1 MAHNTVVVGLQWGDE
16 GKGKIVDSLA
26 DRFNVV
32 VRFQGGHNAG
42 HTLTVNGQT
51 TVLHLLPSG
60 VLRDD
65 VTNVIAH
72 GVVLSPNDLV
82 NEILSLEQNGIEVL
96 SRLLV
101 SMDCPLILPCHIAL
115 DQARENSL
123 GKKKIGTTGRGIG
136 PAYEDKVARRGLK
149 LHEIVEAD
157 YCNARIDEIYDY
169 HNFWLENYYNTK
181 PLDPKVVKEEL
192 HEFTN
197 FIQPIIGDTVSY
209 LHDQNQR
216 SDVRILFEGAQG
228 SLLDIDVGTYP
239 FVTSSNTLAG
249 AVTIGTGLGPLDINE
264 VYGVAKAYTTRVG
277 SGPFP
282 TELSDETGTKLA
294 SRGNEFGSTTGRPRR
309 CGWLDVVAL
318 RRAIKLNSV
327 TRLYLTKL
335 DVLDQFKTIKI
346 CVGYSETTSTAGA
359 DIGDQFEPE
368 YEELSGWQED
378 SSNIDAFDK
387 LPLNAQ
393 AFVDKLEQ
401 LLEIPI
407 ASISTGPSRD
417 ARIEIEPLS
426 ATT

>member
-26 DRFNVV
+26 DRFDIV

-42 HTLTVNGQT
+42 HTLTVNSHK

-60 VLRDD
+60 ILRDD

-72 GVVLSPNDLV
+72 GVVLSPKDLV
-82 NEILSLEQNGIEVL
+82 NEVFSLEKNGIEVF

-149 LHEIVEAD
+149 LHEIVELD

-181 PLDPKVVKEEL
+181 PVDHYIIKEQL
-192 HEFTN
+192 REFTE
-197 FIQPIIGDTVSY
+197 FIQPIISDTVTY
-209 LHDQNQR
+209 LQDQNQR
-216 SDVRILFEGAQG
+216 SDVRMLFEGAQG

-249 AVTIGTGLGPLDINE
+249 AVTTGTGLGPLDINE

-282 TELSDETGTKLA
+282 TELNDETGTKLA

-335 DVLDQFKTIKI
+335 DVLDQFKTVKI
-346 CVGYSETTSTAGA
+346 CVGYNETTSIASA
-359 DIGDQFEPE
+359 DRWEHFEPE
-368 YEELSGWQED
+368 YEELAGWMLD
-378 SSNIDAFDK
+378 TSNIDTLEK
-387 LPLNAQ
+387 LPPNAQ
-393 AFVDKLEQ
+393 AFIDKLEQ
-401 LLEIPI
+401 LLEVPI